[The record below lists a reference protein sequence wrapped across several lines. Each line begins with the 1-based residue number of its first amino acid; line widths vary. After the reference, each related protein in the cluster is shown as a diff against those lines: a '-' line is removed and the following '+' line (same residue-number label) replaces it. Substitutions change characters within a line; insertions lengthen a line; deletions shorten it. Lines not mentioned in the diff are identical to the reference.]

1 MRLNHQPS
9 QRDRAT
15 AYLAAQGMSRLNE
28 LIVHG
33 VTASTLS
40 RLERDGTVTRLA
52 RGLYQLADASLDVN
66 HTLAQASKLVPNG
79 VICLTSALAFHGL
92 TDHIPPKVWIAIGPK
107 EWRPNFTY
115 PPARFARFSGSRLA
129 LGIDQH
135 LIDGVSVPVFGVAK
149 TIADLFRYRQ
159 TVGVNIALEGLR
171 EALRQNKA
179 TPSEIANQAIDAK
192 VWKIMEPYLSALTS
206 HV

>member
-1 MRLNHQPS
+1 MMPRHQPP

-15 AYLAAQGMSRLNE
+15 AYLAVQGMARLNE
-28 LIVHG
+28 LIAQG

-66 HTLAQASKLVPNG
+66 HTLAQASKLVPKG

-135 LIDGVSVPVFGVAK
+135 LIDGVSVPIFGVAK